1 MWMKKSV
8 TLLPGLLLLVG
19 LLAWLSG
26 CGTASGSGNAPGGK
40 PDRVSIQIDE
50 VTGTKQ
56 VVTLT
61 VASLV
66 QQLYATMYAL
76 PQMPD
81 NQPCPANLGPHYTLT
96 FSQGGKTLVTVIAM
110 LDGCEPV
117 SIKEEARN
125 RQATS
130 SVWAAIDQ
138 SISTDTP
145 DPAAPS

>member
-1 MWMKKSV
+1 MWMKKSL
-8 TLLPGLLLLVG
+8 TLLPGLL

-26 CGTASGSGNAPGGK
+26 CGTASGPGNASSGK

-61 VASLV
+61 VAGLV

-96 FSQGGKTLVTVIAM
+96 FSQGGKTPVPVLAM
-110 LDGCEPV
+110 RHGSGPASLMET
-117 SIKEEARN
+117 ARN
-125 RQATS
+125 RQG
-130 SVWAAIDQ
+130 
-138 SISTDTP
+138 
-145 DPAAPS
+145 

>member
-8 TLLPGLLLLVG
+8 ALLPGLLLVG

-26 CGTASGSGNAPGGK
+26 CGTASGPGNASSGK

-61 VASLV
+61 LAGLV

-96 FSQGGKTLVTVIAM
+96 FSQGGKTLRTVIAIRDRFRPAPLT
-110 LDGCEPV
+110 LDTLHPH
-117 SIKEEARN
+117 
-125 RQATS
+125 
-130 SVWAAIDQ
+130 
-138 SISTDTP
+138 P
-145 DPAAPS
+145 PP